1 MASKRSYS
9 PRRIGARI
17 DMAHIIIGIAVVVM
31 AFFAVIEPM
40 KYMFLFPVIFFLAAV
55 LSLITSWFMFVTY
68 QRNTGKKIAGIIYAV
83 LGVLLLSLFAVSA
96 ISIWADH

>member
-40 KYMFLFPVIFFLAAV
+40 KYMFLFQF
-55 LSLITSWFMFVTY
+55 
-68 QRNTGKKIAGIIYAV
+68 Q
-83 LGVLLLSLFAVSA
+83 
-96 ISIWADH
+96 D